1 MTIHDDDLGGRLRL
15 RNPADLPA
23 AQKQIYD
30 RLNTGMIQWAETIP
44 FRSTTSGGRLIGP
57 YNPMLLSPTAC
68 CAALT
73 FGFAREQQA
82 QARARSPTRRPPLLL
97 RLSQPLQWV

>member
-57 YNPMLLSPTAC
+57 YNPMLLSPNTTIVKRIPNMIVVPAHDQR
-68 CAALT
+68 A
-73 FGFAREQQA
+73 FADMAEL
-82 QARARSPTRRPPLLL
+82 PNVTTKGLIL
-97 RLSQPLQWV
+97 

>member
-23 AQKQIYD
+23 AHKQIYD

-57 YNPMLLSPTAC
+57 FNPMLLSPNTTAG
-68 CAALT
+68 
-73 FGFAREQQA
+73 FGSR
-82 QARARSPTRRPPLLL
+82 PTQCRRL
-97 RLSQPLQWV
+97 RLQRLIDDLQLAVRSEAPRG